1 MDTYLINL
9 ESGQSQNILFCY
21 TDDVSI
27 GEINAI
33 ITGIERSVVCENLTV
48 LGELIILN

>member
-1 MDTYLINL
+1 MDPHLINL
-9 ESGQSQNILFCY
+9 ESGQSQNTLFCY
-21 TDDVSI
+21 TEDLSI
-27 GEINAI
+27 GEIDAI